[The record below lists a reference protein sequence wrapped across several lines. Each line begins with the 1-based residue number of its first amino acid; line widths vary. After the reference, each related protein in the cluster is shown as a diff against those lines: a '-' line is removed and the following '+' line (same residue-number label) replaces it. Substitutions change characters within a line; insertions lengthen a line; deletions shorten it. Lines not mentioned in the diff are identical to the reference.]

1 MKKRFT
7 IFFLLFLCLS
17 LQAQR
22 ITPEIQIRAQS
33 LLNQMTLKEKID
45 YIGGFNQFYIRAI
58 PRLGIPEIRMAD
70 GPQGV
75 RNDTKSTLYPCG
87 ITTASTWNRNLMFKV
102 GEGLG
107 LDCRSRGVNILLGP
121 GVNLYRSPLCGR
133 NFEYFG
139 EDPYLSSETAV
150 QYIKGVQSQHVIAT
164 VKHFIANNEEYD
176 RHNVSSDIDK
186 RTLNEVYAVPFRKAV
201 EKANVGAVMNSY
213 NLLNGVHTSENEY
226 INIEL
231 LRNRWGFKG
240 ILMSDWGS
248 VYSAVGVAN
257 GGLDIEMGYAKYMNY
272 ANLSKAIDNGLV
284 SIKTID
290 EKVLHI
296 LETIIAFG
304 IFDHPQKDSTIPE
317 KNPYTENI
325 ALQDARE
332 GIVLLKNDD
341 GILPLKGKTLVLG
354 PNINKMPIGG
364 GSGFVSPFTVVTLCD
379 GLKELPNS
387 GDFDFIF
394 DPELSTDLINTGE
407 FFTGANSKIQGLK
420 AEYFKNDNLDGTPDY
435 VGVDNAVNFN
445 WKAGPIKVNFPTD
458 HFSARWT
465 GVFKPKN
472 AGRYK
477 FKLSADDGYRLSF
490 DGKEI
495 LADWKAHQFF
505 GKDVVVNVE
514 AGKEYPIKIEYFEGT
529 GEAKINFSTT
539 FIREEDYFAEK
550 LKTCKNVIINIGF
563 DKVLERENFDR
574 PFELPKEQ
582 TDLIEKVSKY
592 NKNIIVIINAGGGVE
607 MASWKDKV
615 KGILMAWYPGQQ
627 GGQALAEIIS
637 GKISP
642 SGKLPISIESKPED
656 NPTYANYYD
665 IRPKVAHKRV
675 QYNEGVFLGYKGY
688 DKSCIEPLYPFGFG
702 LSYSNFEY
710 SNLLI
715 KKQDRNNVIVS
726 FTIKNTGKYD
736 ASEIAEIYVGDEI
749 ASVPR
754 PQKELKGFE
763 KVFLKKGE
771 SKEIKIELDDEAF
784 SFFDVDSNKF
794 VVEPGEFTISVGASS
809 KDIRLKQKIML

>member
-1 MKKRFT
+1 MKKGIAILVLVFWCFY
-7 IFFLLFLCLS
+7 IK
-17 LQAQR
+17 AQE
-22 ITPEIQIRAQS
+22 ITPGVQIRAKS

-45 YIGGFNQFYIRAI
+45 YIGGFKQFYIRAI

-87 ITTASTWNRNLMFKV
+87 IATASTWNRQLMYNI

-107 LDCRSRGVNILLGP
+107 MDCRARGVNILLGP

-226 INIEL
+226 LNIEL
-231 LRNRWGFKG
+231 LRNMWGFKG

-248 VYSAVGVAN
+248 VYSAVGAAN

-272 ANLSKAIDNGLV
+272 ENLSKAIDKGLV

-341 GILPLKGKTLVLG
+341 DILPLKGKTLVLG
-354 PNINKMPIGG
+354 PNMDKMPIGG
-364 GSGFVSPFTVVTLCD
+364 GSGFVNPFTVVTLYD
-379 GLKELPNS
+379 GLKTLPNS
-387 GDFDFIF
+387 GDYDFIS
-394 DPELSTDLINTGE
+394 DLELSTDLIKTGE
-407 FFTGANSKIQGLK
+407 FFTGTKSEIQGLK
-420 AEYFKNDNLDGTPDY
+420 AEYFKNDNFVGTPDY
-435 VGVDNAVNFN
+435 VGVDNAIDFN
-445 WKAGPIKVNFPTD
+445 LKAGSIKANFPTD
-458 HFSARWT
+458 HFSTRWT

-477 FKLSADDGYRLSF
+477 FKLSADDGYRLYF
-490 DGKEI
+490 DKKEI
-495 LADWKAHQFF
+495 LSDWKAHQFS
-505 GKDVVVNVE
+505 GKDVIVNVE
-514 AGKEYPIKIEYFEGT
+514 AGNEYPIKIEYFEGT
-529 GEAKINFSTT
+529 GEAKVNFSVT
-539 FIREEDYFAEK
+539 FIREEDYFAKK
-550 LKTCKNVIINIGF
+550 LKACKNVILNIGL
-563 DKVLERENFDR
+563 DKALERENFDR

-607 MASWKDKV
+607 MSSWKDKV

-627 GGQALAEIIS
+627 GGQALTEIIS

-656 NPTYANYYD
+656 NPTYDNYYD
-665 IRPKVAHKRV
+665 KRSNITHKRV

-688 DKSCIEPLYPFGFG
+688 DKLGIEPLYPFGFG
-702 LSYSNFEY
+702 LSYSSFEY
-710 SNLLI
+710 SNLII
-715 KKQDRNNVIVS
+715 KKQNGNNITVS
-726 FTIKNTGKYD
+726 FTIKNIGKYD
-736 ASEIAEIYVGDEI
+736 AAEIAEIYVGDEI
-749 ASVPR
+749 ASVAR
-754 PQKELKGFE
+754 PLKELKGFE

-771 SKEIKIELDDEAF
+771 SKEINIELDDEAF
-784 SFFDVDSNKF
+784 SFFDINSNKF
-794 VVEPGEFTISVGASS
+794 MVELGEFIISVGASS
-809 KDIRLKQKIML
+809 KDIRLKQKIMI